1 MEVMFIF
8 YHFEVLWLLQFLRQ
22 NNNIFEYVTIEL
34 SNIRKLLINS
44 TENLDAESV
53 NVESTKGF

>member
-1 MEVMFIF
+1 MFIL

-22 NNNIFEYVTIEL
+22 NNNIFEDVTIEL
-34 SNIRKLLINS
+34 SNIPKPLINS

>member
-1 MEVMFIF
+1 M

-22 NNNIFEYVTIEL
+22 NNNIFEDVTIEL
-34 SNIRKLLINS
+34 SNIPKPLINS

>member
-1 MEVMFIF
+1 MEVMFIL

-53 NVESTKGF
+53 NVKSTKGF

>member
-1 MEVMFIF
+1 M

-22 NNNIFEYVTIEL
+22 NNNIFECVTIEL